1 MSTQRWNEDAS
12 CGVVSFT
19 LAADFILHIADPTE
33 PIQQTAER
41 EQVDRA
47 EGGAAVGN
55 APELV
60 LWHDVGQIRCN
71 RAQRAIRAR
80 IDDPVLA
87 PMLTAADDIKLVTAL
102 RMKGVRNAHF
112 EAGRVHT
119 ACS

>member
-1 MSTQRWNEDAS
+1 MP
-12 CGVVSFT
+12 
-19 LAADFILHIADPTE
+19 LK
-33 PIQQTAER
+33 PIQQTTER
-41 EQVDRA
+41 DQVDRA
-47 EGGAAVGN
+47 EAGAAAGN

-60 LWHDVGQIRCN
+60 LRLKVGQTSCN